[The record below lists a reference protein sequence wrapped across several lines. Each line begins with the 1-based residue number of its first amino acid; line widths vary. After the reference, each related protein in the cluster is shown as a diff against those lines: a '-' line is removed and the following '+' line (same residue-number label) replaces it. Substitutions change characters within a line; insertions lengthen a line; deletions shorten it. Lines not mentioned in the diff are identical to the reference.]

1 MADQD
6 AAVQEERRRVQKAQY
21 LVDVATQ
28 MIEQGGLARAEA
40 EQLVSRVRSTV
51 LRLFPDGADTWDV
64 LYGRRFARLIE
75 GCPESVNHPVAVAWR
90 SNLVH

>member
-1 MADQD
+1 MLFRKN
-6 AAVQEERRRVQKAQY
+6 AVASARQY

-51 LRLFPDGADTWDV
+51 LRLFPDGAETWDV
-64 LYGRRFARLIE
+64 LYGAAS
-75 GCPESVNHPVAVAWR
+75 PA
-90 SNLVH
+90 